1 MPFWI
6 VAAVNTSA
14 GKQGPWWHDGC
25 CFKNCAGQ
33 PTSSIIETAMLWA
46 WKTSA
51 PLLRQSQGCRLQ
63 SSQPSRLNGQNEQG
77 RCFEREVPAACLR
90 EWFARAIPCT
100 HEGQKKFWDFSHFFP
115 KMKPLRMY
123 PRCEGSEA
131 HPLSRKPGHGSGV
144 ILKAMVSLR
153 CMWFSPTSHEI
164 LPGLAGMHEMH
175 LAQKHIL
182 VIKQG
187 FSCGIGPV
195 RAGPLRWLVQIHLRW
210 AISTAWSNTGIALR
224 AGEWPAFFQ
233 SHEILK
239 FFFRPSFTEL
249 LQKRVEVLWVVEKIG
264 FVVVLHCPINFGKTS
279 SWWAQ

>member
-6 VAAVNTSA
+6 VAAVDTTA

-63 SSQPSRLNGQNEQG
+63 SSQPLRLKGQNEQG

-90 EWFARAIPCT
+90 EWFACAIPCT

-144 ILKAMVSLR
+144 ILKAMVSLALHVIFTNKSR
-153 CMWFSPTSHEI
+153 NIARPGRDAWDALGAKTHSGYQAGFFLWNWTGEGRSTS
-164 LPGLAGMHEMH
+164 LVGSDPLA
-175 LAQKHIL
+175 LSNKHRMVEYWNCIASRRVACL
-182 VIKQG
+182 
-187 FSCGIGPV
+187 FPV
-195 RAGPLRWLVQIHLRW
+195 PWD
-210 AISTAWSNTGIALR
+210 
-224 AGEWPAFFQ
+224 
-233 SHEILK
+233 LK
-239 FFFRPSFTEL
+239 VL
-249 LQKRVEVLWVVEKIG
+249 L
-264 FVVVLHCPINFGKTS
+264 
-279 SWWAQ
+279 